1 MVNANQR
8 KLTHVYLRDHT
19 YLLCLGSNIV
29 RFPGLNF
36 LYTKSDP
43 LVPLLDDSTTPQPPL
58 RELFVP
64 HIYPSHTVFSY
75 SLTKIRSFWPWWTPI
90 FSVGRIR
97 IVAADLT
104 ARAANLQQQLCH
116 SHLSTHRLRPASRIR
131 RHFTHKPR
139 QNLLLQKEDI
149 RTRFK
154 SHRTSEYCPTSLRR

>member
-64 HIYPSHTVFSY
+64 H
-75 SLTKIRSFWPWWTPI
+75 SLS
-90 FSVGRIR
+90 
-97 IVAADLT
+97 
-104 ARAANLQQQLCH
+104 
-116 SHLSTHRLRPASRIR
+116 
-131 RHFTHKPR
+131 FTHCLLVQSDKDT
-139 QNLLLQKEDI
+139 LLLALVNTNFFRWTNKNCS
-149 RTRFK
+149 R
-154 SHRTSEYCPTSLRR
+154 